1 MGRMFRVL
9 SFWTL
14 IFGLLAL
21 AKGHELKPMAL
32 ICFFQTAVFL
42 TLGYMKL
49 SERTYILL
57 FWGYMVISFIGFTY
71 WSFFKL
77 EL

>member
-21 AKGHELKPMAL
+21 AKGGELKPMAM

-57 FWGYMVISFIGFTY
+57 FWSYMVISFIGFTY

>member
-9 SFWTL
+9 AFWTL
-14 IFGLLAL
+14 VFGLLAL
-21 AKGHELKPMAL
+21 AKGHELKAMAM
-32 ICFFQTAVFL
+32 ICFFQSAVFL

-49 SERTYILL
+49 TERTYILL
-57 FWGYMVISFIGFTY
+57 FWGYMVLSFIGFSY

-77 EL
+77 DI